1 MNPGI
6 TNFLLL
12 VISSHRSRAVGALKA
27 RQWGCPRFPS
37 VVCVL
42 SLPRARA
49 HQFIPVYLQ
58 IIYAG
63 FPLPHSTRTNE
74 VRPYVSDEYLC
85 CRFGMPAHMV
95 PASFRPR
102 DDVRHEY
109 SHSLAK
115 RAWSR
120 SWRRK
125 LKLERNSYELC
136 SFTHCNVLFCT
147 FLFRQPEPVSLSL
160 SFSPLPLSLSLSPF
174 PHSLSPFPRSLSIF
188 LSLSLKLGR
197 MMNNTLRRLYIVK
210 PFQEV

>member
-12 VISSHRSRAVGALKA
+12 VISSHRSRIGALKA

-37 VVCVL
+37 AVCVL

-160 SFSPLPLSLSLSPF
+160 SFFLSLSPPSLSVSLSLPSLSLSP
-174 PHSLSPFPRSLSIF
+174 LPRSLSLY
-188 LSLSLKLGR
+188 LSLSL
-197 MMNNTLRRLYIVK
+197 
-210 PFQEV
+210 